1 MYEENVYWRKCGYS
15 FRLKREQIERIK
27 GKDLAVE
34 GRFLIEKQN

>member
-1 MYEENVYWRKCGYS
+1 MCTGGSVAILFDLNVKKIG
-15 FRLKREQIERIK
+15 RIK